1 MDKVVAVP
9 VVQVVAGL
17 CSLLFDKVVDMPEFV
32 RLQYVDKVVDFPA
45 CRSCWFQGARREK
58 TVLSHS

>member
-1 MDKVVAVP
+1 MDQVVAVP

-45 CRSCWFQGARREK
+45 CRSC
-58 TVLSHS
+58 